1 MATVIRGDDN
11 FDTAD
16 AGKVLQVVEAQ
27 ASGSLTSPTTSFADV
42 ASSSITIT
50 PSSTSSKILLMWNTG
65 GMSNGSNNAIKFKV
79 IRGSTQVRGMSRFGY
94 SAGTWDPMPISIQYL
109 DSPATTSPVTYK
121 LQCATEGDADF
132 RINDY
137 QGPDAMVVI
146 AMEIGG

>member
-94 SAGTWDPMPISIQYL
+94 SAGTWNPMPISIQYL
-109 DSPATTSPVTYK
+109 DSPATTAAVTYK
-121 LQCATEGDADF
+121 LQAKEIGSATMRVNQDGSSKM
-132 RINDY
+132 IL
-137 QGPDAMVVI
+137 
-146 AMEIGG
+146 MEIQG